1 MKTKA
6 HILFD
11 KTKSSLKILFALK
24 KIFKSVQIHQAIFFI
39 VIGDLLLTMKKIM
52 EDVFLSY

>member
-24 KIFKSVQIHQAIFFI
+24 KNIKSTQNKASKFFY
-39 VIGDLLLTMKKIM
+39 
-52 EDVFLSY
+52 SHRW